1 MSVCG
6 ILITNENVPMYFLLF
21 FYSIYSTE
29 GRDGK
34 GIIYVFAA
42 GNENSDGDD
51 TNFQSYGAST
61 RFTIPVASVGKS
73 GFVAGSSTPGA
84 SVFIAG
90 PGGDPHES
98 HTTVIAAVSGG
109 KCSDAGD
116 GTSYAAP
123 G

>member
-1 MSVCG
+1 
-6 ILITNENVPMYFLLF
+6 
-21 FYSIYSTE
+21 
-29 GRDGK
+29 
-34 GIIYVFAA
+34 VFAA
-42 GNENSDGDD
+42 GNENRDGDN

-73 GFVAGSSTPGA
+73 GFLASSSTPGA

-90 PGGDPHES
+90 PGGDPRQA

-109 KCSDAGD
+109 KCSDGGD
-116 GTSYAAP
+116 GTSFAAP